1 MNKGHLIVFCGI
13 DGSGKTTQAQLLINE
28 LMRKG
33 FPASYVWMRW
43 EQVLVRPLTRKWKSS
58 IKKETGHSDGRAKE
72 NKKKKHKLLSNPF
85 FRRLWLA
92 AFFIDYGLQILF
104 RLRVRLMRKELI
116 VSDRMFYDSVIDQ
129 AINLGSNRDWLLNNL
144 NSSWMR
150 IIFPQPDIVL
160 YIDCPGEIAFRRK
173 DDAPDL
179 EYLTDRRELYRQL
192 AERYEWVQLDGTQPI
207 DEIAAQ
213 VRDIVCTKILFC

>member
-28 LMRKG
+28 LTRKG

-92 AFFIDYGLQILF
+92 AFFVDYGLQILF
-104 RLRVRLMRKELI
+104 RLRVRLMKKELI

-129 AINLGSNRDWLLNNL
+129 AINLGSNRDWLLDNL

-192 AERYEWVQLDGTQPI
+192 AERYEWVRLDGTQPI

-213 VRDIVCTKILFC
+213 VRDIVCKKILFC